1 VPISAR
7 WLACSADVRTLDRTM
22 PRILRSDLP
31 AEGIYHVTARSVHGQ
46 PLFVHDVDRLEF
58 LSIFEAATRK
68 AEWTC
73 HAWCLMNTHYHL
85 IVETSMAVLSQ
96 AMHRLNTAY
105 AQRFNRR
112 HSRRGHLFDSRFSAW
127 VVRDDAHLEATCRYV
142 LDNPARAGLERAK
155 PWPWSSTDPYASSA
169 RTSSSVTSAKS
180 TYERPTA

>member
-1 VPISAR
+1 
-7 WLACSADVRTLDRTM
+7 M
-22 PRILRSDLP
+22 PRIARKELP

-58 LSIFEAATRK
+58 LSIFEAATRS

-73 HAWCLMNTHYHL
+73 HAWCLMDTHYHL
-85 IVETSMAVLSQ
+85 VLETSIEALSR

-112 HSRRGHLFDSRFSAW
+112 HERRGHVFDSRYSAW
-127 VVRDDAHLEATCRYV
+127 VIRDEEHLRATCRYV
-142 LDNPARAGLERAK
+142 LDNPERAGLDTS
-155 PWPWSSTDPYASSA
+155 WPWRRYSAEDSSIA
-169 RTSSSVTSAKS
+169 RTSSSPTSAKS